1 MSKVFYNAQN
11 LTIGNGFLRNPDRYY
26 LEDYFETLPLH
37 TDFSLF
43 SSTVARGSV
52 NTNTTDETAL
62 ASFEVPANYLSVGD
76 VIHIRGFALVIG
88 TNSTDTSTIKL
99 RFGETSAIAATE
111 IAKSPA
117 TGGGL
122 DVADNDMVFVDFYII
137 IRTIGATGTMIG
149 HGQIRTDGN
158 AATLL
163 NVALASTAIN
173 TTTISYIGFT
183 NTWSVANAGN
193 QIAADSFIVEI
204 KSKKIPN
211 NNFVISGTSS
221 TNSSVAFD
229 NTRSGIILTTTTA
242 TSSQVI
248 ISPSTTTQQ
257 SPWNSIKWGTENH
270 LEWECAISMADN
282 TELAIISGLQNVSPA
297 TFDESTIANGIYF
310 TNDTTA
316 VKWKVI
322 VRIASTTYISLL
334 PVAIVNDTIYK
345 FRITID
351 SSRFAR
357 VYINDIQ
364 YNITTVSGGTAT
376 TVTAG
381 AIPSKQLTDDVDL
394 IPYIGL
400 ENSTTS
406 SATKTL
412 NVYYQKISRALYE

>member
-43 SSTVARGSV
+43 SSTVARGTV

-76 VIHIRGFALVIG
+76 VIHIRGFATVIG
-88 TNSTDTSTIKL
+88 SNSTDTSTIKL
-99 RFGETSAIAATE
+99 RFGETSATAATT
-111 IAKSPA
+111 IATSA
-117 TGGGL
+117 AL

-137 IRTIGATGTMIG
+137 IRTIGAAGTMIG

-158 AATLL
+158 GATLL
-163 NVALASTAIN
+163 NVALDGGDLPDIN

-334 PVAIVNDTIYK
+334 PVAIVNDIIYK

-412 NVYYQKISRALYE
+412 NVYYQKISRSLYE